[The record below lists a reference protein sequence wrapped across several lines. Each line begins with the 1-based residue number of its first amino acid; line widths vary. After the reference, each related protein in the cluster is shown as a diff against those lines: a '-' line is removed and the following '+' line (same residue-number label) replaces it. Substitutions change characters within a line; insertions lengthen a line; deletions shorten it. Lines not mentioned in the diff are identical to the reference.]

1 MGRKIGAG
9 LAGVVVA
16 IVLVWL
22 IEMIGH
28 SIYPPPADLDT
39 GNTDVLRAYVDTL
52 PLGALLSVAIAWFL
66 GSLGGTFTA
75 CRIGS
80 ARPLVYV
87 LVVGGFMFVG
97 AAVNVTLIPHPLWFS
112 VLGIMGIF
120 AGTWLG
126 MALGIRK
133 A

>member
-9 LAGVVVA
+9 VAGVFVA

-39 GNTDVLRAYVDTL
+39 GDMDVMRAYVDAV
-52 PLGALLSVAIAWFL
+52 PLGALLSVAIAWFV
-66 GSLGGTFTA
+66 GSVGGTFTA
-75 CRIGS
+75 CRIGP

-87 LVVGGFMFVG
+87 LVVGGFMFAG
-97 AAVNVTLIPHPLWFS
+97 AAVNLTIIPHPLWFS
-112 VLGIMGIF
+112 LLGVTGIF

-126 MALGIRK
+126 MALAIRK
-133 A
+133 D